1 MSSTA
6 SVHPGLLSLIAS
18 PATREQGFRLLMQRY
33 GKAIYW
39 HIRRIV
45 VGREDAEDVLQDSC
59 IKVLDSLASFRGDE
73 ASLIPWIYR
82 IATRESLMQLRRK
95 THLLQSIDSLGDT
108 LTRTLEAESGAEG
121 GEELLLQ
128 KALLSL
134 TTTQRI
140 VFNMRYFDD
149 MSYEQM
155 AQVTGKSVGTL
166 KTHYHYAV
174 ERVKNYL
181 KENAT

>member
-1 MSSTA
+1 M
-6 SVHPGLLSLIAS
+6 HPGLLSLIAS

-59 IKVLDSLASFRGDE
+59 IKVLDSLPSFRGDE

-108 LTRTLEAESGAEG
+108 LTRTL
-121 GEELLLQ
+121 
-128 KALLSL
+128 
-134 TTTQRI
+134 
-140 VFNMRYFDD
+140 
-149 MSYEQM
+149 
-155 AQVTGKSVGTL
+155 
-166 KTHYHYAV
+166 
-174 ERVKNYL
+174 
-181 KENAT
+181 